1 MKLHKSQVFLI
12 LLLSFLGGVFAGQF
26 GDPQASR
33 ISFFVLAIMAIVL
46 VTIQWGNARIFL
58 TASVMIA
65 ISLGIWHF
73 QRSVPEINES
83 HIAFYNDQEK
93 LVWQGI
99 VVEEPDVRQNK
110 TNLTVRAVALCD
122 PDCSVSIHR
131 QNSQGPINGRAT
143 EEMVGGDLITGK
155 VLLSVG
161 KYPEYQYGDMLEISG
176 KLETPFETD
185 EFSYKDY
192 LSKDD
197 IYSTARFSDVKVVD
211 RNQGHP
217 AKAVLLDFKARFS
230 SVLSQV
236 IPEPQN
242 SLLLGLLVGARR
254 SIPEKLLDDFK
265 TTGVTH
271 IIAISGFNI
280 SIITRILGR
289 LIQRLLGIRASLII
303 STLVVIGFVI
313 ITGAQASVVRA
324 AIMGILVVVALNI
337 GRASTM
343 VNVLILTGAIMVAFN
358 PRILIFD
365 VGFQLSFLATAGLI
379 YFADDIERVLSKVPK
394 FFEIRSSLAATLSA
408 QVFVLPLL
416 IFYFDQ
422 LSIIAPLVNVLI
434 LPIIP
439 WAMLFGFI
447 SGALGLVWIP
457 LSFITAWITWALLS
471 YQIIVVE
478 FFAKVPFAAVAVE
491 NISLSWVLMYYV
503 ILLVIIY
510 HLVQMRRERKI
521 REFYSYSS

>member
-12 LLLSFLGGVFAGQF
+12 LLLSFLGGVFMGQF
-26 GDPQASR
+26 VDPQTSR
-33 ISFFVLAIMAIVL
+33 IAFFVLAIGAIVL
-46 VTIQWGNARIFL
+46 VTIQWGNARVFL
-58 TASVMIA
+58 IASVVITASFGV
-65 ISLGIWHF
+65 WYF
-73 QRSVPEINES
+73 QKFTPEINEN
-83 HIAFYNDQEK
+83 HIASFNDKDKISWEA
-93 LVWQGI
+93 V
-99 VVEEPDVRQNK
+99 VVEEPDVRENR
-110 TNLTVRAVALCD
+110 TNLTVRAAFICH
-122 PDCSVSIHR
+122 PDENQDLVKDGWILN
-131 QNSQGPINGRAT
+131 QVQDDKDARAC
-143 EEMVGGDLITGK
+143 VVIQGK
-155 VLLSVG
+155 VLLTVG
-161 KYPEYQYGDMLEISG
+161 RYPEYEYGDLLEISG

-185 EFSYKDY
+185 EFSYKNY

-197 IYSTARFSDVKVVD
+197 IYSTARFSQVKVID
-211 RNQGHP
+211 RDQGHP
-217 AKAVLLDFKARFS
+217 VKSALLNFKAKFS
-230 SVLSQV
+230 QTLSEV

-254 SIPEKLLDDFK
+254 SIPEKLLEDFK

-289 LIQRLLGIRASLII
+289 FIQRLLGIRASLII
-303 STLVVIGFVI
+303 STLVVVGFVI

-324 AIMGILVVVALNI
+324 AIMGILVVIALNI

-343 VNVLILTGAIMVAFN
+343 VNALVFTGAVMVAFN

-379 YFADDIERVLSKVPK
+379 YFADDIEKVLHKVPK

-408 QVFVLPLL
+408 QIFVLPLL

-439 WAMLFGFI
+439 WAMLFGFV
-447 SGALGLVWIP
+447 SGALGMIWVP
-457 LSFITAWITWALLS
+457 LSFVTAWITWALLS
-471 YQIIVVE
+471 YQVIVVE
-478 FFAKVPFAAVAVE
+478 FFAKIPFAAVAVE
-491 NISLSWVLMYYV
+491 NISLSWVLIYYV
-503 ILLVIIY
+503 ILFVIIY
-510 HLVQMRRERKI
+510 HLVQKRRERRIK
-521 REFYSYSS
+521 EFYGFAK